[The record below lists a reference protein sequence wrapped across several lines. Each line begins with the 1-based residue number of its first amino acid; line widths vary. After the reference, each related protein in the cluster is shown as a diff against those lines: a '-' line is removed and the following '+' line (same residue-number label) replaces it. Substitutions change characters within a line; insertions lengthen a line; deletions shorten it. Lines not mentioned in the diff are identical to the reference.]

1 MFEIS
6 TTRRVFKFLNN
17 ESKSV
22 VGAAAIVGMLSF
34 ASRIVGL
41 MRDRILL
48 GHFGAGSTLDA
59 YYAAF
64 RLPDLLFS
72 LLVVGSLS
80 AGFIPIFTRYWHNPL
95 QKKRA
100 WEFANNALNAIGIV
114 MAAACATLFVFADPL
129 SELMAPGFDAV
140 QRGLVADNTR
150 VMLLAQFVLA
160 LSVVYGSVLQ
170 GMKRFLLFS
179 LAPIFY
185 NVGIIAGALW
195 LTPVLGPIG
204 LAWGVV
210 LGAFLHFLV
219 QLYGVLDAGYRYK
232 PHLSRKDSD
241 LRDLARLTGPRMLG
255 VAVNQVSFVALTVL
269 ATTLAVGSVT
279 VFQVAY
285 NIQFFVVGIVGVSYA
300 IAAFPALSEAI
311 EARDTKRFIGTF
323 EHSIRHVLFFSVPL
337 ALLFLVLRAQIVRV
351 VAGAGLFGWAD
362 TIRAADTLAFFTLSF
377 APQCA
382 VYILARGFFAL
393 RDTTTPLT
401 MGVVS
406 AVLSFVSG
414 LYFARQFGVTGMAI
428 GFTVGA
434 FANCVL
440 LWVSLR
446 QRMGTLH
453 ESSILKSLYV
463 ISTAGIGCALTIQFL
478 KPLIV
483 RVIPL
488 DTFLGVLFQ
497 GLVAGGAGLVV
508 YVAVCRVLKSRELAD
523 VIAGVQRRAL
533 KKAEPEETVVAE
545 AG

>member
-1 MFEIS
+1 ML
-6 TTRRVFKFLNN
+6 KFLNS

-22 VGAAAIVGMLSF
+22 VGAAAIVGALSF
-34 ASRIVGL
+34 VSRIVGL
-41 MRDRILL
+41 IRDRILL
-48 GHFGAGSTLDA
+48 GHFGAGATLDA

-64 RLPDLLFS
+64 KLPDLLFS

-100 WEFANNALNAIGIV
+100 WEFANNALNAIAVV
-114 MAAACATLFVFADPL
+114 MAVACAILFVFAGPL
-129 SELMAPGFDAV
+129 SDLMAPGFDAV

-150 VMLLAQFVLA
+150 VMLLAQLILA

-170 GMKRFLLFS
+170 GMKRFLMFS

-195 LTPVLGPIG
+195 LTPILGPIG

-232 PHLSRKDSD
+232 PHLSRRDPD
-241 LRDLARLTGPRMLG
+241 LRELAALTGPRMLG
-255 VAVNQVSFVALTVL
+255 VAVNQIAFVALTVL

-311 EARDTKRFIGTF
+311 ESRDNKRFVNTF
-323 EHSIRHVLFFSVPL
+323 EHSVRHVLFFSIPL
-337 ALLFLVLRAQIVRV
+337 MLVFLVLRAQIVRV

-401 MGVVS
+401 MGAVS
-406 AVLSFVSG
+406 ALLSFISG
-414 LYFARQFGVTGMAI
+414 LYFAREFGVTGMAI
-428 GFTVGA
+428 GFSVGA
-434 FANCVL
+434 FANAIL

-453 ESSILKSLYV
+453 ELSILKSLYV
-463 ISTAGIGCALTIQFL
+463 IATAGIGCAVTIQFL

-488 DTFLGVLFQ
+488 ETFLGVLTQ
-497 GLVAGGAGLVV
+497 GLVAGGAGLAV
-508 YVAVCRVLKSRELAD
+508 YVAISHALRSRELVD
-523 VIAGVQRRAL
+523 VFAGLKRRVL
-533 KKAEPEETVVAE
+533 RKAQPEETIATEGV
-545 AG
+545 

>member
-1 MFEIS
+1 M
-6 TTRRVFKFLNN
+6 FKFLTN

-34 ASRIVGL
+34 ASRVVGL
-41 MRDRILL
+41 VRDRVLL
-48 GHFGAGSTLDA
+48 GHFGAGPTLDA

-64 RLPDLLFS
+64 KLPDLVFS

-95 QKKRA
+95 KKKRA
-100 WEFANNALNAIGIV
+100 WEFANNALNAIAIA
-114 MAAACATLFVFADPL
+114 MAVACAILFVFAVPL
-129 SELMAPGFDAV
+129 SELMAPGCDAV

-150 VMLLAQFVLA
+150 VMLLAQFILA

-195 LTPVLGPIG
+195 LTPTLGPIG

-219 QLYGVLDAGYRYK
+219 QLYGVLDAGYRYR
-232 PHLSRKDSD
+232 PRLSAKDPD
-241 LRDLARLTGPRMLG
+241 LRELAKLTGPRMLG
-255 VAVNQVSFVALTVL
+255 VAVGQISFVSLTVL

-300 IAAFPALSEAI
+300 IAAFPVLSEAI
-311 EARDTKRFIGTF
+311 ESRDNERFLSTF
-323 EHSIRHVLFFSVPL
+323 EHSTRHVLFFSIPL
-337 ALLFLVLRAQIVRV
+337 ALVFLVLRAQIVRV

-377 APQCA
+377 APQCV

-401 MGVVS
+401 MGIVS
-406 AVLSFVSG
+406 ALLSFVSG

-428 GFTVGA
+428 GFSVGA
-434 FANCVL
+434 CANCVL

-453 ESSILKSLYV
+453 ETSILRSLYV
-463 ISTAGIGCALTIQFL
+463 IATAGIGCAVTIQLL

-488 DTFLGVLFQ
+488 DTFLGVLTQ
-497 GLVAGGAGLVV
+497 GAIAGGAGLLV
-508 YVAVCRVLKSRELAD
+508 YVAVSYALKSRELAD
-523 VIAGVQRRAL
+523 VLAGVRRRVL
-533 KKAEPEETVVAE
+533 SRAEPEEVAAIDG